1 MRPSQKP
8 RPMPTQQGGDMPPGG
23 QVLPQAVPLQGAGEL
38 PRAQPVSGISGSAP
52 RPVAAPAASGSMP
65 LPIAAAVSAR
75 TGGISAAST
84 GPQAAAGPLAARPVP
99 VVAPSGTLPL
109 AVRQPE
115 AEAEEEISTI
125 ALKNAPPWLVSA
137 AFHMALLI
145 ILGLIVMAA
154 APRRAFML
162 DVSIDDEE
170 DIWAEKLGEQLEYD
184 SPLGRELIDAV
195 EEPILTPDN
204 LPEVEDPFAAPLN
217 LPFEPDGLAATS
229 DIQANLIG
237 LALKGR
243 QEGMRRTLL
252 GRYGGNRLTEEAVL
266 AGLAWLARQQQA
278 NGSWS
283 LCGPYSSG
291 VPSEWENPEAATAMA
306 LLAFQ
311 GHGDTH
317 KEGEY
322 RRNVARGWEWLLKQQ
337 DADGNF
343 FHQGAFNH
351 HFYTQ
356 GQCTIALCE
365 LYGMTEDEKF
375 KEPAMRAI
383 QYLVDS
389 QAPEG
394 GWRYS
399 PKTDSDVS
407 VTGWI
412 VMALQ
417 SARMAGLEVPQDTLT
432 RVERFLDRVALHE
445 GARYGYQKGSPVSL
459 AMTAEALLCRQY
471 LGWPRD
477 DARLVAGVEWI
488 TAPGNLIDFSEG
500 NRDVYYWYYATQVAH
515 HMEGDYW
522 KRWNEVMKE
531 QMIKHQVKP
540 PHREAGSWDPERPSR
555 DAHGPNGGRLYVTCL
570 SIYMLEVYYRHL
582 PIYAGIYSDLFRSG
596 RKPGM

>member
-1 MRPSQKP
+1 
-8 RPMPTQQGGDMPPGG
+8 
-23 QVLPQAVPLQGAGEL
+23 
-38 PRAQPVSGISGSAP
+38 
-52 RPVAAPAASGSMP
+52 
-65 LPIAAAVSAR
+65 
-75 TGGISAAST
+75 
-84 GPQAAAGPLAARPVP
+84 
-99 VVAPSGTLPL
+99 
-109 AVRQPE
+109 
-115 AEAEEEISTI
+115 
-125 ALKNAPPWLVSA
+125 
-137 AFHMALLI
+137 MALLI
-145 ILGLIVMAA
+145 ILGLVVMAA
-154 APRRAFML
+154 APRGGFML
-162 DVSIDDEE
+162 DVTMDDEE
-170 DIWAEKLGEQLEYD
+170 DIWAEKLGEQLEFD
-184 SPLGRELIDAV
+184 SPLGKELIDAV

-204 LPEVEDPFAAPLN
+204 LPEVEDPFAAPLD
-217 LPFEPDGLAATS
+217 LPFEPEGLAATS
-229 DIQANLIG
+229 DIQAKLIG

-266 AGLAWLARQQQA
+266 AGLAWLARQQRPD
-278 NGSWS
+278 GSWS
-283 LCGPYSSG
+283 LCGPYTSG
-291 VPSEWENPEAATAMA
+291 VPEDWENPEAATAMA

-317 KEGEY
+317 KEGRY
-322 RRNVARGWEWLLKQQ
+322 QRNVARGWEWLLKQQ
-337 DADGNF
+337 DASGNF

-356 GQCTIALCE
+356 GQCAIALCE

-394 GWRYS
+394 GWRYT

-432 RVERFLDRVALHE
+432 RVERFLDRVAQHE
-445 GARYGYQKGSPVSL
+445 GARYCYQKGSPVSL

-477 DARLVAGVEWI
+477 DPRLVAGVEWI
-488 TAPGNLIDFSEG
+488 TSPGNLIDFSDG

-531 QMIKHQVKP
+531 EMIKHQVKQG
-540 PHREAGSWDPERPSR
+540 REAGSWDPEQPSR